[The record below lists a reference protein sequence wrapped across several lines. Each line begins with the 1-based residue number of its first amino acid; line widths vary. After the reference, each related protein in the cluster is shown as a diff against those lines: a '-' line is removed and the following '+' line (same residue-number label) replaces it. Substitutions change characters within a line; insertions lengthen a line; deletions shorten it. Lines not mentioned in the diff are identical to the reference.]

1 MVPLALLIMLRAP
14 TTWMQ
19 GLQVALGAVLGA
31 IPAAFNFFFPQTVN
45 TWDPSHP
52 PVINPDLIISNLGL
66 DGIPTY
72 FAALL
77 PYSLGLAPSESS
89 QLSLIQS
96 AITWLVIIAIGLSA
110 AIGSAMAIRA
120 RCRPGPGTAI
130 AVAWVGAISSIV
142 AFGVVVDP
150 VWFYGAG
157 LAVLLWISLGVLPS
171 VIRPRPLALTTTV
184 LALGIIGLSTLTHN
198 VYWWQ
203 KLPDRYLAK
212 VEFLDS
218 QQRIADQLRAFDVEF
233 VYGSYYDVLPVVY
246 GSAGDLYPV
255 TSTYNRFPLDPTQVA
270 GTERV
275 VVAVDENPGGDVWAV
290 DALTRVENDCT
301 RNSTVSAGGDFGIYD
316 CPVQLVLRPENP

>member
-1 MVPLALLIMLRAP
+1 
-14 TTWMQ
+14 
-19 GLQVALGAVLGA
+19 
-31 IPAAFNFFFPQTVN
+31 VN

-52 PVINPDLIISNLGL
+52 PVINPDLIVSNLGL

-89 QLSLIQS
+89 QISLIQS
-96 AITWLVIIAIGLSA
+96 AITWVVIIVIAGSA
-110 AIGSAMAIRA
+110 AVGSAMAIRA
-120 RCRPGPGTAI
+120 RCRPGTGTAI

-157 LAVLLWISLGVLPS
+157 LAVLLWISFGVLPS
-171 VIRPRPLALTTTV
+171 VIRPRSLALTTTV
-184 LALGIIGLSTLTHN
+184 VALGIIGSSTLAHN
-198 VYWWQ
+198 FYWWQ
-203 KLPDRYLAK
+203 ELPDRYLAK

-218 QQRIADQLRAFDVEF
+218 QQQIADQLRAFDVEF

-255 TSTYNRFPLDPTQVA
+255 TSTYNRFPMDQTQV
-270 GTERV
+270 GEPRSV
-275 VVAVDENPGGDVWAV
+275 VVAVDENPGEDIWAI
-290 DALTRVENDCT
+290 DALTRVESDCT
-301 RNSTVSAGGDFGIYD
+301 RNSTASVGGEFGVYD
-316 CPVQLVLRPENP
+316 CPVELVLHPENP